1 MNARANCNDSARGC
15 GRGDDKRVVSNGVQ
29 STTKQIQTG
38 WQEGLEPY
46 IRSPPRVTNY
56 GALLLGYVGCLFF
69 ARDGWPFEMDRD
81 ESCFGPRFVAV
92 AGEAARG
99 GINGR

>member
-56 GALLLGYVGCLFF
+56 GALLLGYVGCLFS
-69 ARDGWPFEMDRD
+69 ARDGGRLRWTGMNLVLAPDLLLSLARQ
-81 ESCFGPRFVAV
+81 R
-92 AGEAARG
+92 GEG
-99 GINGR
+99 